1 MVEHDPILNEKQCVE
16 FIIAPEEN
24 YECVQCGQC
33 CSDFW
38 EIPIDP
44 ESADRIQELD
54 ISQIRPSLRY
64 YEPFKKSPLD
74 PERTII
80 KQVDG
85 RCCFLIKQRLC
96 GLHYHFGS
104 VSKPRVCR
112 QFPYIYVH
120 TPDGIVVTS
129 SFACPQVQKNEGLS
143 LIEQLDDIRNTYSIA
158 FKTTTIPSEINL
170 NDSVVL
176 QWEQYSKVEQGLLEL
191 LSIETMPVTTLLI
204 AGNVYID
211 LLSDFIHEA
220 ERDEKYS
227 RDEII
232 DTYLKIMREQHF
244 GRPLSI
250 AQHLQGTPSLQ
261 RLYIGLL
268 ISFRNTLTR
277 KRSYPGTILFWLRQ
291 YFLNVIGLGKFQ
303 ILPVDQ
309 RIDAT
314 DFSKVR
320 FPLEDPFFRYTILRY
335 TKMMI
340 FRKQGLDKMSFQ
352 KSYRFIMLYISL
364 IRWYATALA
373 VSADSSEIDRSTF
386 LRAIGLVEQYYVR
399 HTAMDSFFTAYPQ
412 LDMLLERFMNN
423 KQYAAIMALPPTNA

>member
-1 MVEHDPILNEKQCVE
+1 MVEHDPIVNEQETVQ

-24 YECVQCGQC
+24 YECVKCGLC

-38 EIPIDP
+38 EIPVDP
-44 ESADRIQELD
+44 ESAGQIQDLD

-74 PERTII
+74 PSRTII
-80 KQVDG
+80 KQIDG
-85 RCCFLIKQRLC
+85 RCCFLIKQCLC
-96 GLHYHFGS
+96 GLHYHFGAD
-104 VSKPRVCR
+104 SKPRVCR

-129 SFACPQVQKNEGLS
+129 SFACPQVQKNEGLP
-143 LIEQLDDIRNTYSIA
+143 LVGQIDDIRMTYSNV
-158 FKTTTIPSEINL
+158 FKTTTIPAEIKL
-170 NDSVVL
+170 NDTIVL
-176 QWEQYSKVEQGLLEL
+176 QWEQYRKVEQGLLEL

-204 AGNVYID
+204 AGSVYID
-211 LLSDFIHEA
+211 LLGDFIQEA
-220 ERDEKYS
+220 ERNEKYT

-250 AQHLQGTPSLQ
+250 AQHMPGTASLQ
-261 RLYIGLL
+261 RLYVGLL

-291 YFLNVIGLGKFQ
+291 YFLNVLGLGKFQ
-303 ILPVDQ
+303 ILPVDE
-309 RIDAT
+309 RIDIT
-314 DFSKVR
+314 DFGKVR
-320 FPLEDPFFRYTILRY
+320 FPLEEPYFRYTILRY
-335 TKMMI
+335 AKMLI
-340 FRKQGLDKMSFQ
+340 FRKQGMDKMSFQ
-352 KSYRFIMLYISL
+352 KSYRFILLYLAL

-373 VSADSSEIDRSTF
+373 VSADSSEVDRLMF

-399 HTAMDSFFTAYPQ
+399 HTAMDSFFTANPH

-423 KQYAAIMALPPTNA
+423 KQYPAIMALPPIKT